1 MKKTEIE
8 TRNLI
13 ASKLKSAIKSLEE
26 VSLEIPN
33 LLDEVKDDIHKI
45 DNINKQLYSMFDE
58 HYSKEALSKLPK
70 LYSVSVILKFIESE
84 EKKRTGG
91 YMVMGLKDN
100 LISAT
105 NAHPGKDISETF
117 LFQNMH
123 HYKYITDNKIAQL
136 KKRLDIFIKNLT

>member
-13 ASKLKSAIKSLEE
+13 ASKLKSAIISLEE

-33 LLDEVKDDIHKI
+33 LLYEVKDDINKI
-45 DNINKQLYSMFDE
+45 DIIKKELHDIINE
-58 HYSKEALSKLPK
+58 HYSKEVISKLPK
-70 LYSVSVILKFIESE
+70 VYSVPVILQFIESE
-84 EKKRTGG
+84 EKKRTGQ

-136 KKRLDIFIKNLT
+136 KKRLNIFIKNLT

>member
-13 ASKLKSAIKSLEE
+13 ASKLKSAIISLEE
-26 VSLEIPN
+26 VCLEIPN
-33 LLDEVKDDIHKI
+33 LLYEVKDDINKI
-45 DNINKQLYSMFDE
+45 DIIKKELHDIINE
-58 HYSKEALSKLPK
+58 HYSKEVISKLPK
-70 LYSVSVILKFIESE
+70 VYSVPVILKFIESE
-84 EKKRTGG
+84 EKKRTGQ

-136 KKRLDIFIKNLT
+136 KKRLNIFIKNLT

>member
-13 ASKLKSAIKSLEE
+13 ASKLKSAIISLEE
-26 VSLEIPN
+26 VCLEIPN
-33 LLDEVKDDIHKI
+33 LLYEVKDDINKI
-45 DNINKQLYSMFDE
+45 DIIKKELHDIINE
-58 HYSKEALSKLPK
+58 HYSKEVISKLPK
-70 LYSVSVILKFIESE
+70 VYSVPVILQFIESE
-84 EKKRTGG
+84 EKKRTGQ

-136 KKRLDIFIKNLT
+136 KKRLNIFIKNLT